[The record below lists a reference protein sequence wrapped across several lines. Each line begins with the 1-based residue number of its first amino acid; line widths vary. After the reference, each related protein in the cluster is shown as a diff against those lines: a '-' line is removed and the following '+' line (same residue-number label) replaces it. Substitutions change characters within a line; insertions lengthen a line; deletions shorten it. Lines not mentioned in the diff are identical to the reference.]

1 MKNILIN
8 TTSFNKKN
16 ISHFKSQK
24 KINLVFNK
32 TKRRLRE
39 KELLKIVN
47 ENTIGIISGTEL
59 ITKKILKKAKNL
71 QVISRC
77 GTGIDNIDKVA
88 LKKKIKIYK
97 TEKEPSTAVAEFV
110 VCQILITLKKSILN
124 HNNVK
129 NKKWKKVQGSLLSNK
144 NIGIIGYGNIGKKLH
159 KLLKSFNCTFSIY
172 DQKMDRYK
180 NKKIL
185 TNLLKKSDIISI
197 HIPFSTK
204 NKNFINKKKLDL
216 MKDNVVLINC
226 ARGGLIDENALEKK
240 LKINPKIEVILDCFS
255 NEPYRG
261 KLLKYNNVLFSPH
274 VSSFSKETRDLM
286 EKKSF
291 KNCVDNL
298 RI

>member
-8 TTSFNKKN
+8 TTSFNKNN
-16 ISHFKSQK
+16 ISNFKIRK

-32 TKRRLRE
+32 TKRKLSE

-77 GTGIDNIDKVA
+77 GTGTDNIDKIA

-159 KLLKSFNCTFSIY
+159 KLLKSFNCKFNIY
-172 DQKMDRYK
+172 DPKIDKYK

-185 TNLLKKSDIISI
+185 TKLLKKSDIISI
-197 HIPFSTK
+197 HIPFNAK

-226 ARGGLIDENALEKK
+226 ARGGLIDESSLEKK
-240 LKINPKIEVILDCFS
+240 IKINPKIEVILDCFL

-261 KLLKYNNVLFSPH
+261 KLLKYSNVLFSPH

-286 EKKSF
+286 EKKAF